1 MASAAP
7 MPELQ
12 ENPSARLVN
21 GTCDTAPPFD
31 LLGQVDSRF
40 IRKRRPAG
48 HRHRGL
54 SDDEARRCTLRVVL
68 RHQRCGNMVWSAATS
83 EWCHQ
88 DAVWRIDD
96 PNSQWCEKSRHGSIR
111 RCIRSKGCYLLGG
124 LLQRRALDPLPCRTV
139 PNWLSVCCNWNQV
152 EPCAR
157 LLVHAAWWITSDH
170 AHRRGKK
177 QHHWPERLSSTFGER
192 LAAIGCSIERG

>member
-1 MASAAP
+1 MASAAT

-54 SDDEARRCTLRVVL
+54 SDDEAGRCTLRVVL

-96 PNSQWCEKSRHGSIR
+96 PKSQRCEKSRHGSIR
-111 RCIRSKGCYLLGG
+111 RCIRSRGSTCSAAYCSGGRSTHSHVARSQTGCPSAVTGIKWNPARGCWCTRPGG
-124 LLQRRALDPLPCRTV
+124 SPATMRTG
-139 PNWLSVCCNWNQV
+139 
-152 EPCAR
+152 
-157 LLVHAAWWITSDH
+157 AA
-170 AHRRGKK
+170 
-177 QHHWPERLSSTFGER
+177 QNSTTGQN
-192 LAAIGCSIERG
+192 G